1 MVSTALEAEAVSGQ
15 QLQSSTARAPK
26 LRVFLWRR
34 NMGNTDFILS
44 RQGGGGQ
51 SILPCPACLSSGQGP
66 GGRCYT
72 GTFVAWSVLSGIINN
87 QGVSLPRSTSPLET
101 LGVISRSWE
110 SLPAIISF
118 LVNISNAMFCSSLM
132 RLRTV
137 YLLFISAQTNFSFF
151 SLSLTLKTHTGD

>member
-1 MVSTALEAEAVSGQ
+1 
-15 QLQSSTARAPK
+15 
-26 LRVFLWRR
+26 
-34 NMGNTDFILS
+34 MGNTDFILS
-44 RQGGGGQ
+44 RQGGGGAGNQ
-51 SILPCPACLSSGQGP
+51 FCHVLLVYPP
-66 GGRCYT
+66 GRVLAAGVVL
-72 GTFVAWSVLSGIINN
+72 GHFVAWSVLSGIINN